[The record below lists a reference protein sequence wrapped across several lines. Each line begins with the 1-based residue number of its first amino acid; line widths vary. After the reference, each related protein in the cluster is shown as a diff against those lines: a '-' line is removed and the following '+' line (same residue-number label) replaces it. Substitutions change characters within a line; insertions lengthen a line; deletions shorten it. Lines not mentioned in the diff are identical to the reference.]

1 MGKSTGCMGW
11 QLCALG
17 QALICWDFRT
27 SISLLL
33 LLLFISAVIH
43 SQKWWNSNSSSW
55 PPLCISD
62 VSSFGEGQ
70 LSKSGRRTGSICSV
84 IYCSKLSLFYFIGL
98 FCVLVLLLK
107 SKSQKQ
113 SLWNLL
119 KFTSLLLLMILRSES
134 WTEKAESSRW
144 AYFLIL
150 FSLFLLLLLAS
161 CHHNGSQLGCKGSQ
175 PCLETGTWGAIK
187 PAFIGGWEESSE
199 SVVSLLHQHHHPV
212 LLPLIFFPPILIEM
226 LQGFSGLSVWLQ
238 ELGVKCLLSMQ
249 FYKTRGKQVWQVW
262 LSYYHFPYHKT
273 RRLA

>member
-107 SKSQKQ
+107 SKSWKQ

-161 CHHNGSQLGCKGSQ
+161 CHYDVWDVKAAMSWDWDMRCYQASIHRGLRREFWITSKFAASTPSPSPVATHFL
-175 PCLETGTWGAIK
+175 
-187 PAFIGGWEESSE
+187 FR
-199 SVVSLLHQHHHPV
+199 HPHRDA
-212 LLPLIFFPPILIEM
+212 
-226 LQGFSGLSVWLQ
+226 
-238 ELGVKCLLSMQ
+238 
-249 FYKTRGKQVWQVW
+249 TRI
-262 LSYYHFPYHKT
+262 
-273 RRLA
+273 